1 MGQLALRGPNAIHQ
15 TKKGPGLFFVF
26 GVFGGENKL
35 STWTF
40 FSGFMPPEPAKES
53 QLCVFSCFRRQIV
66 SFHGVWEFHLIFF
79 FGSEIFGSVPL
90 QRAEKNF
97 RVENQMVAC
106 DFVFMEPRVST
117 SSGVNLF
124 RAWVARFWVGGL

>member
-15 TKKGPGLFFVF
+15 QKAPGLFFVF

-40 FSGFMPPEPAKES
+40 FRFHAARAGQGEPTLCFLMFPASNFGFPWR
-53 QLCVFSCFRRQIV
+53 L
-66 SFHGVWEFHLIFF
+66 GVPFDLF

-90 QRAEKNF
+90 RRAKKI
-97 RVENQMVAC
+97 RVENTMVAS